1 MYSRNSYGVV
11 FSIHQVMGSTG
22 SDTAAAGSF
31 FTKRQRWI
39 MSRQGVEEVDVM
51 CSVCVMK

>member
-39 MSRQGVEEVDVM
+39 ISRQGVEEVEVM
-51 CSVCVMK
+51 CSVCVVK